1 MLKKGKKVNIMNFL
15 KVYGLNAVLGFG
27 LGVTLVLISLTFL
40 SQLHFGSKLPDNP
53 QSALSNEES
62 ASLKRA
68 GQGDVTVQEKDQNKS
83 LLTQGEALNS
93 SRFTVLLVGTDNRPG
108 ENYVGNTDS
117 LLVTSIDTV
126 NHRMSFLSIP
136 RDTQVNLSSVGIQKI
151 NAIARLQKGLPS
163 TQKYIEQLIGFK
175 IDGYVMTNFNGFKTI
190 VDSLGGITVDVE
202 KNMRY
207 DTGDGQ
213 DRYIDLNKGTQRL
226 NGSQALQYA
235 RFRNDELADISRTA
249 RQQAILKAIF
259 AEATELKNLPKL
271 PLVISKV
278 YQAVQTDLN
287 IGQLWALANT
297 FNKKDTFQTVS
308 QTLPGNFVTE
318 QGISYWKVNSDFAK
332 KVVSQLYL
340 EGKTTPVL
348 TQRTNDSAQAV
359 VTSTLNQRKKSESLE
374 SKTQETIDNKAEDKA
389 DDTVKNKAENSL
401 EDGEAPKKQPVK
413 KESIKQEQVKPNVKE
428 NTDSEIQFEVVK

>member
-1 MLKKGKKVNIMNFL
+1 MLKKEKKVKILDLF

-40 SQLHFGSKLPDNP
+40 GQSHFGSKLPDNSP
-53 QSALSNEES
+53 SVSNKECGSINLTNQGEE
-62 ASLKRA
+62 
-68 GQGDVTVQEKDQNKS
+68 TVKKNDENKS
-83 LLTQGEALNS
+83 LLTQGEALNN

-136 RDTQVNLSSVGIQKI
+136 RDTQVNLPGIGVQKI

-207 DTGDGQ
+207 DTGDSQ
-213 DRYIDLNKGTQRL
+213 DRYIDLKKGTQRL

-249 RQQAILKAIF
+249 RQQTILKAIF
-259 AEATELKNLPKL
+259 TEATELKNLPKL

-348 TQRTNDSAQAV
+348 TQRTNDSAQTI
-359 VTSTLNQRKKSESLE
+359 VTSTLNQRKTSESLE
-374 SKTQETIDNKAEDKA
+374 SKTEEKLDNEAEDKA
-389 DDTVKNKAENSL
+389 DDKIENKSENSL
-401 EDGEAPKKQPVK
+401 EDEETPKKQTLKKEHVK
-413 KESIKQEQVKPNVKE
+413 KEQVKPDLKE

>member
-1 MLKKGKKVNIMNFL
+1 MLKKGKKVNILNLF
-15 KVYGLNAVLGFG
+15 KVYGLNAALGFG

-40 SQLHFGSKLPDNP
+40 GPSHFGNKLPDNT
-53 QSALSNEES
+53 LSVSKEES
-62 ASLKRA
+62 GSQNQTN
-68 GQGDVTVQEKDQNKS
+68 QGKETVKETDENKS
-83 LLTQGEALNS
+83 LLTQGEALNN

-108 ENYVGNTDS
+108 ENYVSNTDS

-136 RDTQVNLSSVGIQKI
+136 RDTQVSLPGIGVQKI

-207 DTGDGQ
+207 DTGDSQ
-213 DRYIDLNKGTQRL
+213 DRYIDLKKGTQRL

-259 AEATELKNLPKL
+259 AEATELKNLPKI

-287 IGQLWALANT
+287 IRQLWALANT
-297 FNKKDTFQTVS
+297 FNKKDAFQTVS

-348 TQRTNDSAQAV
+348 TQRKNDSAQAIL
-359 VTSTLNQRKKSESLE
+359 TSTQNQSKKNESV
-374 SKTQETIDNKAEDKA
+374 ETENKAEDII
-389 DDTVKNKAENSL
+389 
-401 EDGEAPKKQPVK
+401 EDEETPKKQPLK
-413 KESIKQEQVKPNVKE
+413 KEQIKKEQVKPNLKE

>member
-1 MLKKGKKVNIMNFL
+1 MLKKGKKVNIMDFL

-53 QSALSNEES
+53 QSVLPNEES

-68 GQGDVTVQEKDQNKS
+68 GQGEETVQEKDQNKS

-136 RDTQVNLSSVGIQKI
+136 RDTQVNLPSVGIQKI

-207 DTGDGQ
+207 DTGDSQ
-213 DRYIDLNKGTQRL
+213 DRYIDLKKGTQRL

-318 QGISYWKVNSDFAK
+318 QGISYWKVNSDFSRR
-332 KVVSQLYL
+332 VVSQLYL

-359 VTSTLNQRKKSESLE
+359 VTSTPNQRKKSESLE
-374 SKTQETIDNKAEDKA
+374 SKTEETIDNKADDKI
-389 DDTVKNKAENSL
+389 KNKAENSI
-401 EDGEAPKKQPVK
+401 EDEETPKKQPVK
-413 KESIKQEQVKPNVKE
+413 KEPIKQEQVKPNLKE